1 MDKTCRTVTL
11 LGTALLLSASGAR
24 AQLLDVRQ
32 TIYGMD

>member
-1 MDKTCRTVTL
+1 MWQKGVAVTL
-11 LGTALLLSASGAR
+11 AMLLSAGAAQ

>member
-1 MDKTCRTVTL
+1 MHRIGLAV
-11 LGTALLLSASGAR
+11 ALAALLSANGAQ

>member
-1 MDKTCRTVTL
+1 MWKKGLAIAAVT
-11 LGTALLLSASGAR
+11 LLSASGAR

>member
-1 MDKTCRTVTL
+1 MWKKTSLMVIA
-11 LGTALLLSASGAR
+11 GALLAATGAR

>member
-1 MDKTCRTVTL
+1 MWKTGSLVTL
-11 LGTALLLSASGAR
+11 AALLSASGAQ